1 MDRAVDR
8 SDLAVPRDRPSARSR
23 AGGQAPRDELRGE
36 PCESLMGGRSVD
48 WPALRPYEAR
58 VNCAHLRQASLGHRW
73 FLLAALLLAT
83 CIGRPAAAEATKS
96 NAYVEQVVQLARAQR
111 LASDEQWIRLV
122 HYRKTLFGNWE
133 SEADGGPFFN
143 AAEGKSNPEAELEA
157 TVRGFFGRAPKDP
170 KLDHPICRFPA
181 RFSWLHERLHFEL
194 SRLPRVDCA
203 GYKEFMSLVK
213 PQGLT
218 LVFSSY
224 YLNNPASAF
233 GHTFLRIDQSSKAE
247 DESRELLDYG
257 VDYSANV
264 DTGNAILYAMKGLL
278 GLFPGTFHRM
288 PFFYKVREYSD
299 YESRDLWQYDLALS
313 KPEVDRVVDHIWE
326 LGSTYFAYYY
336 LTENCSYHM
345 LAALEVASPR
355 LHLLQGLRKPVI
367 PADTVKIL
375 FKNPGLVRSV
385 KYRPS
390 NRTKFRQRMAVLTS
404 DETDAVA
411 LIMRDPAA
419 PFPSGLTVSQQ
430 VKVLDTAVDLID
442 VELAR
447 DTVKSRTERDQL
459 GAERQQ
465 ALLERRA
472 SYDVQT
478 DEPNYPAPRNQMPH
492 LGHGSQRLGL
502 GSGYDEQRGYFHS
515 LAFRLALHDLGD
527 SGAGYPDGSEIE
539 FLPMRLRYYVESPK
553 LSLEELSLIRVKSL
567 TPLGRFSRSW
577 SWMVEAG
584 SHRNHDR
591 GCDNCYTALG
601 RFGAG
606 LTVQPFPFLTFFAL
620 GKAELNAPLRS
631 GYFDI
636 FRLAIG
642 PYGGA
647 RARISDLATLLV
659 TGQWAYLPGQT
670 PYQTW
675 DLAGQL
681 RINYL
686 KDFALGAEGRIFPRT
701 QSLEVI
707 SYMYF

>member
-1 MDRAVDR
+1 MNCVLAHWWRAF
-8 SDLAVPRDRPSARSR
+8 
-23 AGGQAPRDELRGE
+23 
-36 PCESLMGGRSVD
+36 
-48 WPALRPYEAR
+48 
-58 VNCAHLRQASLGHRW
+58 LGHRW
-73 FLLAALLLAT
+73 FALAALLMSVCTAGT
-83 CIGRPAAAEATKS
+83 ASAEPS
-96 NAYVEQVVQLARAQR
+96 SSDAYVERLVQVARAQR
-111 LASDEQWIRLV
+111 LASAEQWIRLV

-143 AAEGKSNPEAELEA
+143 AAEGKTDPEAELAA
-157 TVRGFFGRAPKDP
+157 TVRGFFGAAPKDP
-170 KLDHPICRFPA
+170 KLDHPLCRFPA
-181 RFSWLHERLHFEL
+181 RFSWLDEQLHFDAA
-194 SRLPRVDCA
+194 RLPKPNCA
-203 GYKEFMSLVK
+203 GYKEFLGLVK

-233 GHTFLRIDQSSKAE
+233 GHTFLRIDQSSTAE
-247 DESRELLDYG
+247 DGSRELLDYG
-257 VDYSANV
+257 IDYSANV
-264 DTGNAILYAMKGLL
+264 DTGNAVLYAIKGLL

-288 PFFYKVREYSD
+288 PFYYKVREYSD
-299 YESRDLWQYDLALS
+299 YESRDLWEYDLALS

-326 LGSTYFAYYY
+326 LGATYFAYYY
-336 LTENCSYHM
+336 LTENCSYHV

-367 PADTVKIL
+367 PADTVKAL
-375 FKNPGLVRSV
+375 FKNPGLVRRI

-390 NRTKFRQRMAVLTS
+390 NRTQFRQRMSALTS
-404 DETDAVA
+404 EEEDAVA
-411 LIMRDPAA
+411 LLMRDPAA
-419 PFPSGLTVSQQ
+419 PLPAGMGVTEQ

-447 DTVKSRTERDQL
+447 DTVKSRTERDQS

-478 DEPNYPAPRNQMPH
+478 DEPEYPAPKDRMPH

-502 GSGYDEQRGYFHS
+502 GSGYDQQRGYFHS
-515 LAFRLALHDLGD
+515 LGFRLALHDLGD
-527 SGAGYPDGSEIE
+527 SGAGFPDGSEIE
-539 FLPMRLRYYVESPK
+539 FLPLRLRYYIESPK

-567 TPLGRFSRSW
+567 TPIGRFSHSW

-606 LTVQPFPFLTFFAL
+606 LTVQPLSFLTLFAL
-620 GKAELNAPLRS
+620 AKTELDAPLRS
-631 GYFDI
+631 GYFDV
-636 FRLAIG
+636 FRLAVG
-642 PYGGA
+642 PYGGLRA
-647 RARISDLATLLV
+647 RAGDFATLLV
-659 TGQWAYLPGQT
+659 TGQWAYLPGQH

-681 RINYL
+681 RVNYM

-701 QSLEVI
+701 QSLEI
-707 SYMYF
+707 TSYMYF

>member
-1 MDRAVDR
+1 MNFAHWG
-8 SDLAVPRDRPSARSR
+8 LASLAQRWFVLASLLLTTCVARS
-23 AGGQAPRDELRGE
+23 
-36 PCESLMGGRSVD
+36 
-48 WPALRPYEAR
+48 
-58 VNCAHLRQASLGHRW
+58 
-73 FLLAALLLAT
+73 
-83 CIGRPAAAEATKS
+83 AAAEPVKS
-96 NAYVEQVVQLARAQR
+96 TPYVEQLVQLAQTKR
-111 LASDEQWIRLV
+111 LASNEQWIRLL

-133 SEADGGPFFN
+133 SEADGDPFFN
-143 AAEGKSNPEAELEA
+143 AEDGKRDPEAELAA
-157 TVRGFFGRAPKDP
+157 TVRGFFGPAPKNS
-170 KLDHPICRFPA
+170 KLDHPRCRFPA
-181 RFSWLHERLHFEL
+181 RFSWLDEQLHFDA
-194 SRLPRVDCA
+194 SRLPKLDCA
-203 GYKEFMSLVK
+203 GYKEFLSLVK

-264 DTGNAILYAMKGLL
+264 DTGNSFLYAMKGLL
-278 GLFPGTFHRM
+278 GLFPGTFQRM

-299 YESRDLWQYDLALS
+299 YESRDLWEYDLALS
-313 KPEVDRVVDHIWE
+313 KAEVDRVIAHIWE

-345 LAALEVASPR
+345 LGMLEVASPR
-355 LHLLQGLRKPVI
+355 LHLLRHLHQPVI
-367 PADTVKIL
+367 PADTVKAL
-375 FKNPGLVRSV
+375 FQNPGLVRRI

-390 NRTKFRQRMAVLTS
+390 NRTQFRQRMEALTS
-404 DETDAVA
+404 EEEDLVA
-411 LIMRDPAA
+411 LLLRDPAA
-419 PFPSGLTVSQQ
+419 PFPTTLSVTQQ

-447 DTVKSRTERDQL
+447 DTVKSRTDRDQS

-478 DEPNYPAPRNQMPH
+478 DEPHYPAPKDQMPH

-502 GSGYDEQRGYFHS
+502 GSGYDDQRGYFHS

-527 SGAGYPDGSEIE
+527 SGVGFPNGSEIE
-539 FLPMRLRYYVESPK
+539 FLPIRLRYYVESPK

-577 SWMVEAG
+577 SWLLEAG
-584 SHRNHDR
+584 SQRNHDA
-591 GCDNCYTALG
+591 GCDNCYAALG

-606 LTVQPFPFLTFFAL
+606 ITVQPFPFLTLFTL
-620 GKAELNAPLRS
+620 GKVELNAPLRS

-636 FRLAIG
+636 FRLAVG
-642 PYGGA
+642 PYGGL
-647 RARISDLATLLV
+647 RARVADLATLLV
-659 TGQWAYLPGQT
+659 TGQWAYLPGQH

-675 DLAGQL
+675 DLAAQL
-681 RINYL
+681 RFNYM

-701 QSLEVI
+701 QSLELT

>member
-1 MDRAVDR
+1 
-8 SDLAVPRDRPSARSR
+8 
-23 AGGQAPRDELRGE
+23 
-36 PCESLMGGRSVD
+36 
-48 WPALRPYEAR
+48 
-58 VNCAHLRQASLGHRW
+58 VNCAVLAYLGQSSRVRRW
-73 FLLAALLLAT
+73 LALAAALLAV
-83 CIGRPAAAEATKS
+83 GMVRPAAAEPAKS
-96 NAYVEQVVQLARAQR
+96 DPYVEQLVQLARSKQ
-111 LASDEQWIRLV
+111 LARDEQWIRLV

-143 AAEGKSNPEAELEA
+143 AAEGKSDPEAELFA
-157 TVRGFFGRAPKDP
+157 TVRGFFGPASKDP
-170 KLDHPICRFPA
+170 KLDHPLCRFPA
-181 RFSWLHERLHFEL
+181 RFSWLDEQLHFDAN
-194 SRLPRVDCA
+194 RLPKPNCA
-203 GYKEFMSLVK
+203 GYKEFLSLVK

-233 GHTFLRIDQSSKAE
+233 GHTFLRIDQSLKSE

-264 DTGNAILYAMKGLL
+264 DTGNAVLYAMKGLL

-299 YESRDLWQYDLALS
+299 YESRDLWEYDLSLTKA
-313 KPEVDRVVDHIWE
+313 EVDRVVAHIWE
-326 LGSTYFAYYY
+326 LGATYFAYYY

-345 LAALEVASPR
+345 LAALEVANPR
-355 LHLLQGLRKPVI
+355 LQLLKGLRKPVI
-367 PADTVKIL
+367 PADTVKVL
-375 FKNPGLVRSV
+375 FKNPGLVRRI

-390 NRTKFRQRMAVLTS
+390 NRTQFRQRMAALTS
-404 DETDAVA
+404 DEEDAVA
-411 LIMRDPAA
+411 LLMRDPAA
-419 PFPSGLTVSQQ
+419 PLPARLSLAQQ

-447 DTVKSRTERDQL
+447 DTVKSRTERDQT

-478 DEPNYPAPRNQMPH
+478 DEPHYPAPESQMPH

-515 LAFRLALHDLGD
+515 LNFRLALHDLTD
-527 SGAGYPDGSEIE
+527 RGAGFPDGSEIE
-539 FLPMRLRYYVESPK
+539 FLPMRLRYYIESPK

-584 SHRNHDR
+584 SRRNHDR

-601 RFGAG
+601 KFGAG
-606 LTVQPFPFLTFFAL
+606 LTVQPLSFLTLFAL
-620 GKAELNAPLRS
+620 AKAELNAPLRS

-636 FRLAIG
+636 FRLAVG
-642 PYGGA
+642 PYGGV
-647 RARISDLATLLV
+647 RARLGDFATLLV
-659 TGQWAYLPGQT
+659 TGQWAYLPGQH

-681 RINYL
+681 RVNYM

-701 QSLEVI
+701 QSLEI
-707 SYMYF
+707 TSYMYF